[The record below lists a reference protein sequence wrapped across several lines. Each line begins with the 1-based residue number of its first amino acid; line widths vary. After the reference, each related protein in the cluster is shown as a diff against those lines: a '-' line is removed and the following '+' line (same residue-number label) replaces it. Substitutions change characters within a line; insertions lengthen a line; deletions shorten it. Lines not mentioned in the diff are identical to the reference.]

1 MQKQAGLSLVEL
13 MISITLG
20 LVLMVG
26 VVQMFLSTK
35 VTFNSQQSVSRIQE
49 TGRLAI
55 EFMSKDIRAAA
66 NYGCG
71 KSEASNPAKALQQGS
86 LSIGGLHKDFD
97 IAIRGYDSA
106 TALPNHPT
114 YTTDL
119 GLASVSTTQN
129 IIVVRS
135 ALDLGLPVSKLNEN
149 SKIFT
154 HTTQASVVN
163 NCVEGICVND
173 AVVVGDCYGSRAF
186 KVSSLSIDNPN
197 ELTIVPTVS
206 FDVSQPPQQFKSGE
220 VAPLRTVVYFIAN
233 GANGGPSL
241 WQRTNTESPVE
252 ILEGVEQMN
261 IRYALS
267 TSKDT
272 YSNAATI
279 GTNWAN
285 VSSVRLELVVRS
297 LNNNAV
303 ETPQPYRLNNV
314 ATPGVVTPTDRYM
327 RQVFS
332 TTINLRNR
340 NN

>member
-1 MQKQAGLSLVEL
+1 MQKQLGLSLVEL

-35 VTFNSQQSVSRIQE
+35 TTFNTQQSISRIQE

-71 KSEASNPAKALQQGS
+71 KSDSGNSAKALQEAS
-86 LSIGGLHKDFD
+86 LDMGGLHKNFNV
-97 IAIRGYDSA
+97 AIQGYDSA
-106 TALPNHPT
+106 ASLPNQPN
-114 YTTDL
+114 YAGDL
-119 GLASVSTTQN
+119 GIADVSTTQN
-129 IIVVRS
+129 IIVIRS
-135 ALDLGLPVSKLNEN
+135 ALDAGLPISKLNQN
-149 SKIFT
+149 AAIYTYTSQT
-154 HTTQASVVN
+154 AVTN
-163 NCVEGICVND
+163 NCVEGICTGA

-186 KVSSLSIDNPN
+186 KVSSLAIDSTN

-206 FDVSQPPQQFKSGE
+206 FDTSIPNQQFANGE
-220 VAPLRTVVYFIAN
+220 VAPLKTVVYFIAN
-233 GANGGPSL
+233 GANGVPSL
-241 WQRTNTESPVE
+241 WQRTNTDPAAE
-252 ILEGVEQMN
+252 ILEGVEQMR

-267 TSKDT
+267 TSMDT
-272 YSNAATI
+272 YSTATAI
-279 GTNWAN
+279 GSNWAN

-297 LNNNAV
+297 LNDNAV
-303 ETPQPYRLNNV
+303 ETPQPYTLGG
-314 ATPGVVTPTDRYM
+314 TSTTPTDRYM

-340 NN
+340 TF